1 MATKKICLD
10 AGHYGKY
17 NQSPV
22 DKSYYESDMSW
33 KLHKYLKTELEGY
46 GFKVTVTRTSQNTD
60 LALEARGKKAKGC
73 DLFLSLHSNAA
84 STKTANYAVACCMV
98 DDNTTLIDDISNSLG
113 TKLAA
118 TVNTTMGCT
127 GKSKVWRRKGNNN
140 ADYYGVLRGAKSV
153 GVPGILL
160 EHGFHTNAANTAFL
174 LKDANLKKLAQAEAK
189 VIADYFGVKKT
200 STTSTSTTTSSST
213 STATTFEPYLVKVIC
228 DSLNIRKTPK
238 WGDADVVGVITNK
251 GTYTIVGEK
260 MLGTTKF
267 GKLKSGAG
275 WISLGAKYVKK
286 V

>member
-22 DKSYYESDMSW
+22 NKSYYESDMTW
-33 KLHKYLKTELEGY
+33 KLHKYLKTELEAF
-46 GFKVTVTRTSQNTD
+46 GFKVIVTRTDKNKD
-60 LALEARGKKAKGC
+60 LALESRGKKAKGC

-84 STKTANYAVACCMV
+84 SSKTADYAVACCMI
-98 DDNTTLIDDISNSLG
+98 DDSRTMIDDISEALG
-113 TKLAA
+113 KKLAA
-118 TVNTTMGCT
+118 IVNTTMGSK
-127 GKSKVWRRKGNNN
+127 GKWKIWEREGNNN

-160 EHGFHTNAANTAFL
+160 EHGFHTNKNNTAWL

-189 VIADYFGVKKT
+189 VIADYFGVKKST
-200 STTSTSTTTSSST
+200 TKPATTTKPTTTTSTFKS
-213 STATTFEPYLVKVIC
+213 YKVKVIC
-228 DSLNIRKTPK
+228 DALNIRKTPK
-238 WGDADVVGVITNK
+238 WGDADVVGVITDK

-275 WISLGAKYVKK
+275 YISLGAKYVKR